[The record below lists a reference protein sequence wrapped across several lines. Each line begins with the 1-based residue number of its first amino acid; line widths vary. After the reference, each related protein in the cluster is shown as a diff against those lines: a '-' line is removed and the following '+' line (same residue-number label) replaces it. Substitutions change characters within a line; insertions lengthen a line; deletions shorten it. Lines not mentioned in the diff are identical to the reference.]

1 LLIVYLYIS
10 LQLHLIYHNLIM
22 IKRNLL
28 TLLVISLL
36 LPLMTTPSANAAP
49 IVKITSAK
57 QSGKDIIVTWKY
69 LGVKKV
75 VSQNISVRNELMDF
89 EKNFKLSSSS
99 VRSFRI
105 VDQELNSN
113 YIVTVNETKLK
124 ITTSKKVFLYEKPT
138 APKNLTVQWLKDTLL
153 MDWEYNGPIVK
164 EWLITATGSD
174 GKEYLSTSTNSSA
187 NSYKLNGLSSSMGYT
202 IIIRGSNNAGVGKF
216 TNANATKSAPA
227 QPKDLKI
234 QPISDDGRSIMLS
247 WDYSGPVVSKWLV
260 GIRASGYSRD
270 LETLSLS
277 GKNKNVEIR
286 GLSESGLYKFI
297 LVGVNEYGNSA
308 EGSSVYTANQP
319 IKAPT
324 NLKATSLNQS
334 IRLQWSAP
342 FSDSKA
348 PITGYRIE
356 YAPITASKYLILS
369 SSTPETF
376 YTITGLK
383 NGEQYKFRVSAISQT
398 SLGMLSPDL
407 TTTAGIIPGLP
418 TSLKAVS
425 GDLKVDLTWVAPKG
439 NILSYSVEYRIS
451 SETIW
456 NRVEVSG
463 DTKLTIPD
471 LIGGATYNFRVAAE
485 SESGLGQFTTAI
497 SATPISPPGAPVLSF
512 TMGNR
517 SVSLSWSVPV
527 ENGSKITGYRVFT
540 REGNGVFVPL
550 QAEPILT
557 NKILVTSLKAG
568 ETYHYQ
574 VLAIN
579 AVGDGNLSN
588 LVSTNISTTSEIPV
602 LTAVGGNKTVTL
614 SWEAPI
620 SNGSNITAYRVERS
634 GNGSNWAILSETIAS
649 NSFTDTNLVNG
660 SKYEYRLSAKNATG
674 WSSPSLAVKGEPV
687 GNASAVS
694 NVTVVPFIEEL
705 SVSWSGLGTSNVY
718 TGGSAVLGYKVYMKT
733 PSSSWSIAPGGV
745 LGSIPSSIPTP
756 SPSASPSASP
766 APSSAP
772 SSSTP
777 SSTAVATNLLVSDLQ
792 PGVTYSFKIVAFSLA
807 GDGAESEIRSGTP
820 YGAPGAPVDLS
831 AIGGEKKVSLTWI
844 APERPIHAPITAK
857 FVYKVEYSLD
867 DTNWLPISVVPTL
880 AAELTNIINGYPYK
894 FRVTTGY
901 TVGTRTAFGESA
913 IAYSTPRGAPSA
925 PSGFRATRIDSS
937 NVRLEWSSPTYNGGA
952 SISGYEIQYSDTG
965 KSWTT
970 PPGDQPNAGV
980 NSKVIGSMTTDKPWI
995 FRIRSLN
1002 SLTCT
1007 NTAAIEAQIIL
1018 EAALVK
1024 MAAAV
1029 PARFTLIDQDFSGA
1043 DFDLSQEGTQNSGTV
1058 RAFEAGAFYWLY
1070 RSKENIEVKIRDNG
1084 TLDASFSN
1092 NCRSTYVTTQ
1102 VAGLPTPS
1110 PLTGLQVA
1118 SVNNGSISLK
1128 WTANPSSDV
1137 VIRYRAE
1144 YSTNNTNWIAYP
1156 AQITTDSVTIDQL
1169 TNNTLYYF
1177 RVSAQNSSGLGL
1189 SSVTTA
1195 TPVGPSPISNFSATS
1210 GDSLVRLAW
1219 SLPSNPAAIIS
1230 NVLVEYSSDNG
1241 VTFAT
1246 HGLLPANSSST
1257 VVESLTNSLPYQFR
1271 VTLLTN
1277 LGNSLPVLAVA
1288 TPQPILPS
1296 QVRNLSANVT
1306 GTSALITWSTPLNTG
1321 LGQITYRVE
1330 YKKFDSATWV
1340 LAVADNLTTNYTLN
1354 SLDNS
1359 WTYNLRVT
1367 AINSSGAGP
1376 TAVVN
1381 VTT

>member
-1 LLIVYLYIS
+1 LIYIIYIS
-10 LQLHLIYHNLIM
+10 LQLHLIYHNLYM
-22 IKRNLL
+22 IKRNLIVV
-28 TLLVISLL
+28 LLASLI
-36 LPLMTTPSANAAP
+36 LPLLTTPSATAAP
-49 IVKITSAK
+49 IIKITSAK

-75 VSQNISVRNELMDF
+75 KSQTLSVRNELLDF
-89 EKNFKLSSSS
+89 ENNYKLPSSS

-105 VDQELNSN
+105 VDQELNAN
-113 YIVTVNETKLK
+113 YIITINETKLK
-124 ITTSKKVFLYEKPT
+124 ISASKKVFLYEKPT
-138 APKNLTVQWLKDTLL
+138 TPKNLTVQWSKDTLL
-153 MDWEYNGPIVK
+153 MDWEYNGPVVK

-174 GKEYLSTSTNSSA
+174 GKEYLSTSTNSPS

-234 QPISDDGRSIMLS
+234 QPISEDGRSIMLS
-247 WDYSGPVVSKWLV
+247 WDYSGPVVTKWLV
-260 GIRASGYSRD
+260 GIRASGFSRD

-319 IKAPT
+319 VKAPT
-324 NLKATSLNQS
+324 NLKATSLHQS
-334 IRLQWSAP
+334 IKLQWTAP
-342 FSDSKA
+342 FADSKT

-356 YAPITASKYLILS
+356 YSPISASKYLILN
-369 SSTPETF
+369 STGTDTS
-376 YTITGLK
+376 YTIPGLK

-398 SLGMLSPDL
+398 SLGMISTDINA
-407 TTTAGIIPGLP
+407 TAGIIPGVP
-418 TSLKAVS
+418 SSLRASS
-425 GDLKVDLTWVAPKG
+425 GDLKVDLSWVAPKG
-439 NILSYSVEYRIS
+439 NILSYAVEYRIS

-456 NRVEVSG
+456 TRVEVSG
-463 DTKLTIPD
+463 DTKVTLPD
-471 LIGGATYNFRVAAE
+471 LVGGATYNFRVAAE

-497 SATPISPPGAPVLSF
+497 SATPISPPAAPVLSF

-527 ENGSKITGYRVFT
+527 DNGSKITGYKVFT

-550 QAEPILT
+550 QSEPILT

-574 VLAIN
+574 VLAMN
-579 AVGDGNLSN
+579 AVGDGILSN

-602 LTAVGGNKTVTL
+602 LNAVGGNKTVTL

-620 SNGSNITAYRVERS
+620 SNGSNITAYKIERS
-634 GNGSNWAILSETIAS
+634 GNGSNWAILSDTIAS
-649 NSFTDTNLVNG
+649 NTFTDSNLVNG

-674 WSSPSLAVKGEPV
+674 WSLPSIPVKGEPV

-694 NVTVVPFIEEL
+694 NVTIVPFIEEL
-705 SVSWSGLGTSNVY
+705 SISWSGLGTSNVY
-718 TGGSAVLGYKVYMKT
+718 TGGSPVLGYKVYMKT
-733 PSSSWSIAPGGV
+733 PTTSWDIAPGGV

-756 SPSASPSASP
+756 APTPAATASPTATPAPAPVAAPSASP
-766 APSSAP
+766 
-772 SSSTP
+772 
-777 SSTAVATNLLVSDLQ
+777 VATNLLVSDLQ

-867 DTNWLPISVVPTL
+867 DVNWLPISVVNTL

-901 TVGTRTAFGESA
+901 TVGSRTAYGESA

-925 PSGFRATRIDSS
+925 PSGLRATRIDSN
-937 NVRLEWSSPTYNGGA
+937 NVKLEWSSPTYNGGA
-952 SISGYEIQYSDTG
+952 SINGYEIQYSDTG

-980 NSKVIGSMTTDKPWI
+980 NSKVITNMTTDKPWI
-995 FRIRSLN
+995 FRIRALN

-1029 PARFTLIDQDFSGA
+1029 PARFTLIDQDFTGA

-1058 RAFEAGAFYWLY
+1058 RAFEAGGFYWLY
-1070 RSKENIEVKIRDNG
+1070 RSKENIEVKIRDVG

-1102 VAGLPTPS
+1102 VAGLPTPT

-1128 WTANPSSDV
+1128 WTANPSSDLI
-1137 VIRYRAE
+1137 IRYRAE
-1144 YSTNNTNWIAYP
+1144 YSTNNSNWIAYP
-1156 AQITTDSVTIDQL
+1156 AQITTESVTIDQL

-1189 SSVTTA
+1189 SATTTA
-1195 TPVGPSPISNFSATS
+1195 TPVGPTPISNFSATS

-1219 SLPSNPAAIIS
+1219 SLPSNPSATIS

-1241 VTFAT
+1241 VTFAN
-1246 HGLLPANSSST
+1246 HGLLPANATST
-1257 VVESLTNSLPYQFR
+1257 VVESLTNSLQYQFR
-1271 VTLLTN
+1271 VTLITN
-1277 LGNSLPVLAVA
+1277 LGNSLPVLAIS

-1296 QVRNLSANVT
+1296 QVRNLTGNVS
-1306 GTSALITWSTPLNTG
+1306 GSSALVTWSTPLNTG
-1321 LGQITYRVE
+1321 LGQITYRIE
-1330 YKKFDSATWV
+1330 YKKFDSATWL
-1340 LAVADNLTTNYTLN
+1340 LASADNLTTNYTIN

-1359 WTYNLRVT
+1359 WTYNIRVT